1 MVLTLKRAILMT
13 ERKNNATTAQE
24 MLVQQ
29 TKVGDVFVGYE
40 YCISTAQR
48 FECLWFDFI
57 VITDHKFLGF
67 VDITPGDEDAL
78 KSAVATVGPVSVAI
92 DASHPTF
99 QFYNHGKKSI
109 LGIFYNILSII
120 SKYLCQVSL
129 SISLNQ

>member
-1 MVLTLKRAILMT
+1 M
-13 ERKNNATTAQE
+13 NTA
-24 MLVQQ
+24 LVQHL
-29 TKVGDVFVGYE
+29 Y
-40 YCISTAQR
+40 QR

-99 QFYNHGKKSI
+99 QFYNHGKGST
-109 LGIFYNILSII
+109 YAWNIL
-120 SKYLCQVSL
+120 
-129 SISLNQ
+129 

>member
-1 MVLTLKRAILMT
+1 MELTLKRAILMT

-40 YCISTAQR
+40 YCISTTIWMS
-48 FECLWFDFI
+48 LFDFI

-99 QFYNHGKKSI
+99 QFYNHGKGSI
-109 LGIFYNILSII
+109 LGIFYNF
-120 SKYLCQVSL
+120 L
-129 SISLNQ
+129 SISL